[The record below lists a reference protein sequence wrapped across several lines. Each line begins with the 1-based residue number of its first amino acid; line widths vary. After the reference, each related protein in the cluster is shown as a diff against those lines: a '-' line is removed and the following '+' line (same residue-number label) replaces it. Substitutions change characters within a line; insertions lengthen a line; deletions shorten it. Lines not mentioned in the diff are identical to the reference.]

1 MASGSAKRYVQAVV
15 ELAREQESFDSW
27 QRDLQLLRSVVSD
40 PAVRAFLENPSIQAD
55 DKIKAVDAVLAD
67 AQPEARNLAHML
79 IERRRTGIIHDLAD
93 LFDEAVLS
101 ERGIALVD
109 VTTAEPLDDAGQEL
123 VREHLARLLGKRIE
137 LRLHEDPDIIG
148 GFVARAGD
156 QVIDGSVVNKL
167 RRLRARL
174 SAA

>member
-27 QRDLQLLRSVVSD
+27 QRDLNLLRSIVSD
-40 PAVRAFLENPSIQAD
+40 SSVRAFLQNPSIQD
-55 DKIKAVDAVLAD
+55 SDKIKAVDAAMTD
-67 AQPEARNLAHML
+67 ALPEARNLAHML

-93 LFDEAVLS
+93 LFDEAVLA
-101 ERGIALVD
+101 ERGTALVD

-123 VREHLARLLGKRIE
+123 VREHLSRVLGKSIE
-137 LRLHEDPDIIG
+137 LRLHEDSDIIG

-174 SAA
+174 AAA

>member
-15 ELAREQESFDSW
+15 ELAREKGSFDAW
-27 QRDLQLLRSVVSD
+27 QRDLGTLRAVVSAPD
-40 PAVRAFLENPSIQAD
+40 VRSFLDNPSVPTS
-55 DKIKAVDAVLAD
+55 DKIKTVDAVLAE

-79 IERRRTGIIHDLAD
+79 IERRRTGIIEDLAA
-93 LFDEAVLS
+93 LFDEAVLA
-101 ERGIALVD
+101 EKGIALVD
-109 VTTAEPLDDAGQEL
+109 VTTADPLDDAGQAL
-123 VREHLARLLGKRIE
+123 VREHLGRLLGKRIE

-156 QVIDGSVVNKL
+156 QVIDGSVVNQL

-174 SAA
+174 AAA